1 MQKINKIFL
10 STVKKKNTNE
20 VVKINSLSVDLNLYS
35 AALLSCQNHDSV
47 FLLNI
52 ELTNFFSKLT
62 KIKQEREETET
73 T

>member
-35 AALLSCQNHDSV
+35 AAL
-47 FLLNI
+47 
-52 ELTNFFSKLT
+52 FSAAKT
-62 KIKQEREETET
+62 MKVYFY
-73 T
+73 